1 MTTLALWVLMNASI
15 VADWGQT
22 RYIATEQYVGRSGG
36 KLGPVYREQGPAK
49 MFLGSH
55 PHRDRVDAYFIGSLL
70 VNNGI
75 MIALPKKYRPYYA
88 GGVAAMEAYF
98 VVSNN
103 HIGIKIDF

>member
-1 MTTLALWVLMNASI
+1 MNASI

-22 RYIATEQYVGRSGG
+22 RYIAKNPTQ
-36 KLGPVYREQGPAK
+36 YREHNPV
-49 MFLGSH
+49 LGSH
-55 PHRDRVDAYFIGSLL
+55 PSVGKVDAYFVGALA

-88 GGVAAMEAYF
+88 GVVTAVETHF

-103 HIGIKIDF
+103 QIGIKVDF